1 MMRRSGHRNTPLFFE
16 KENTKTFSQK
26 INPKRHSPKRHSR
39 ASKDLELEFFA
50 LTPWA
55 LNQ

>member
-1 MMRRSGHRNTPLFFE
+1 MRRSGHRNTPLFFE